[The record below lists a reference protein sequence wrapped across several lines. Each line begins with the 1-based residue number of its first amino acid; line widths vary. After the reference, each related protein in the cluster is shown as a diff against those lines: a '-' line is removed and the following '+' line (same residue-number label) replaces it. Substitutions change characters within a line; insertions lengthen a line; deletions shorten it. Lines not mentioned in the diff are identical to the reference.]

1 MKSNRYFLPV
11 LVILIAAFMMAC
23 TSDWE
28 GGTIIITNNTKRDF
42 VGRVWTDT
50 KELYNGRIHAW
61 HSKLFHVYEE
71 GTVYTDF
78 ESGNGGKSNP
88 SGYVSRN
95 RTLIL
100 DL

>member
-1 MKSNRYFLPV
+1 MT
-11 LVILIAAFMMAC
+11 AC
-23 TSDWE
+23 ASDWKD
-28 GGTIIITNNTKRDF
+28 GTVIITNNTNRDF
-42 VGRVWTDT
+42 TGRVWTDT

-61 HSKLFHVYEE
+61 GTKLFHVSEE

-78 ESGNGGKSNP
+78 ESSNGGKSNP